1 MPKGEPTPTM
11 ERRRDEIVAAAARIF
26 HQKGYEATSI
36 QEVAEAVGMLK
47 GSLYYYIDAKEDLLF
62 AVIEKA
68 HQLGN
73 DGMASSV
80 EEGGD
85 ALAQLRHTI
94 TAHVRNNLEN
104 LTEIGVFFQDFRSL
118 GQERR
123 AAIVEERD
131 SYERFVRGIIER
143 GQADGTI
150 DASIDP
156 KLTTMA
162 LLGMMN
168 WVYQWYRPDGPKEP
182 QEIAEI
188 FADVALKG
196 IAASS
201 AMR

>member
-85 ALAQLRHTI
+85 ALAQLRNTI